1 MKFKLI
7 EAAESKI
14 CCICKKPFD
23 GYGNNAEPVCSGSC
37 CDECNMKEVI
47 PARMKMLDDSSSK
60 DLDEAKAD
68 DVLPGQISIF
78 DNFRKFVELPH
89 FRKCWK
95 AEGLTEDDLRDLQ
108 NQILNNPETAVD
120 LGDKVYKIRFAPKSM
135 NKGKSG
141 AYRVFYIDIIMQE
154 TIYLVGLLDKA
165 DAENISRD
173 EVNQLRKLSATIK
186 GDK

>member
-1 MKFKLI
+1 MKFKLV

-14 CCICKKPFD
+14 CCICKKPFE

-47 PARMKMLDDSSSK
+47 PARLKMLDNSSPE

-68 DVLPGQISIF
+68 DQIPGQISIF
-78 DNFRKFVELPH
+78 DNFRKFVEMPT
-89 FRKCWK
+89 FRRDWR

-120 LGDKVYKIRFAPKSM
+120 LGDKVYKIRFVPRSM